1 MKSSGTALPRLRGT
15 VCLLGLASILGGG
28 VGACLPGDDRATPG
42 KVTMTIE
49 PSAATTDGFDTSD
62 GWRITFER
70 FVAAAGD
77 VGLDTPREVDRDDPE
92 TCVDY
97 TDARYDR
104 LFDFA
109 TATRTHLGL
118 AYGTGNC
125 AVEFR
130 LKSPSTDS
138 LLQPG
143 TSNEDL
149 TFMRVRDT
157 DLWADDAR
165 INLWVI
171 GRAERDGVTKR
182 FDWAFRQGDRVS
194 QCASATGAGNV
205 DEVKILADESHEL
218 RGVVRGEELFRAGL
232 DGTSP
237 LVFEPYAGADA
248 DGDGDIT
255 LEELA
260 LVPVT
265 VEIPPDLVTEPNP
278 FGGQIEIE
286 PPATLGDVLYDWQI
300 RRVGNFV
307 GGGECMLR

>member
-1 MKSSGTALPRLRGT
+1 MKYGTIRSLGVAP
-15 VCLLGLASILGGG
+15 LLACA
-28 VGACLPGDDRATPG
+28 VGACLAGDDRATPG

-49 PSAATTDGFDTSD
+49 PSAATTEGFDTSD
-62 GWRITFER
+62 GWRVTFER
-70 FVAAAGD
+70 FVSAAGD

-92 TCVDY
+92 TCIDY
-97 TDARYDR
+97 TDAHYDR

-109 TATRTHLGL
+109 RAGRTHLGL

-143 TSNEDL
+143 ATTEDL
-149 TFMRVRDT
+149 TFMRVRESDA
-157 DLWADDAR
+157 WSDDGR
-165 INLWVI
+165 VNVWVI
-171 GRAERDGVTKR
+171 GRAERAGVTKR

-194 QCASATGAGNV
+194 QCASASGEGNV
-205 DEVKILADESHEL
+205 DEVKILADDSHEL
-218 RGVVRGEELFRAGL
+218 HGVVRGEELFRAGL

-237 LVFEPYAGADA
+237 LVFDPHAGADA
-248 DGDGDIT
+248 NGDGDIT
-255 LEELA
+255 LGELA

-265 VEIPPDLVTEPNP
+265 VEIPPDLLAQENP
-278 FGGQIEIE
+278 FGGGPIEIE
-286 PPATLGDVLYDWQI
+286 PPATLGDLLYEWQI
-300 RRVGNFV
+300 RRVGNFI